1 MTGPIE
7 STYLRETLLILG
19 TAGIVVPLMHRW
31 RLSPILGYLA
41 AGVALG
47 PNGLGALVATWPSLA
62 LITVEH
68 AEGIAGLAEF
78 GIVFLLFVI
87 GLELSLER
95 LSTMR
100 RWVFGVGGLQMV
112 VSTMLIGLIGSRL
125 GLTPEAALVVGAS
138 LAMSS
143 TAIVV
148 EILASGRRLTSTTGR
163 VTFAILLMQD
173 LAVVPLLFL
182 VGALGGDHGQGLV
195 AGLTLALAQAVA
207 AIALIVAVGRLALAP
222 LFRAVASTR
231 SPEIFTAT
239 TLLVVVGTA
248 VATASAGL
256 SMALGAFVA
265 GLLLAETEY
274 RRAVEATI
282 DPFKGLLLGVFFF
295 SVGMTVDPAVLIAR
309 PLLILAAVIALLLV
323 KGLVMAV
330 VARAFRLSWPVAIET
345 AFLTGPGGEFAFIV
359 VGMAVATGLVP
370 GDTGT
375 VILTVVS
382 LTMVALPFYAEIGRR
397 LARRYERVRPLDA
410 ELQAAP
416 PADHARRAL
425 VVGYGRVGEVVTDLL
440 DAHGQPYLVVDNNP
454 TTVTLARRR
463 GRAVFFGD
471 GADPLFLIKLG
482 LAEASAVILTQQD
495 FAAVERVVTVVRRLQ
510 PDVPIIAR
518 ARDASH
524 ASHLYGLG
532 VTDAVPE
539 TVEASFQLS
548 EAALIN
554 LGVSV
559 GPIIASIHD
568 RRAVVRE
575 MLKAAKRGEETPKRR

>member
-1 MTGPIE
+1 VDRRVTGPIE
-7 STYLRETLLILG
+7 TTYLKETLLILG
-19 TAGIVVPLMHRW
+19 TAGVVVPLMHRW
-31 RLSPILGYLA
+31 KLSPILGYLA

-47 PNGLGALVATWPSLA
+47 PHGLGEWVGEWPMLSA
-62 LITVEH
+62 VTVEH
-68 AEGIAGLAEF
+68 IEGIAGLAEF
-78 GIVFLLFVI
+78 GVVFLLFVI

-100 RWVFGVGGLQMV
+100 RWVFGVGGLQML
-112 VSTMLIGLIGSRL
+112 VSTVLIGLIATRF
-125 GLTPEAALVVGAS
+125 GLTPEAAMVVGAG

-143 TAIVV
+143 TAIII
-148 EILASGRRLTSTTGR
+148 EMLARSRRLTTTTGR
-163 VTFAILLMQD
+163 ATFAVLLLQD

-182 VGALGGDHGQGLV
+182 VGALGGETGQGLA
-195 AGLTLALAQAVA
+195 AGLALAFAQAAA
-207 AIALIVAVGRLALAP
+207 AIAGIVTFGRLALAP
-222 LFRAVASTR
+222 LYRVVAATR

-239 TLLVVVGTA
+239 TLLVVIGTA

-295 SVGMTVDPAVLIAR
+295 SVGMTVDPEMLIAR
-309 PLLILAAVIALLLV
+309 PGLILTAAALLLVV
-323 KGLVMAV
+323 KGLVMAA
-330 VARAFRLSWPVAIET
+330 VARAFRLPWPVAIEA

-359 VGMAVATGLVP
+359 TGMAVATKLVSDEVGGL
-370 GDTGT
+370 
-375 VILTVVS
+375 ILTVVS
-382 LTMVALPFYAEIGRR
+382 LTMVALPFYGEIGRK

-410 ELQAAP
+410 ELQVAP
-416 PADHARRAL
+416 PADHGRRAL
-425 VVGYGRVGEVVTDLL
+425 IIGYGRVGEVVTGLL
-440 DAHGQPYLVVDNNP
+440 DAHDQPYLVVDANP

-463 GRAVFFGD
+463 GRPVYYGD
-471 GADPLFLIKLG
+471 GADPLFLIKLD
-482 LAEASAVILTQQD
+482 LAEATAVILTLQD
-495 FAAVERVVTVVRRLQ
+495 FAAIDRVVTSIRRLR
-510 PDVPIIAR
+510 PDVPIVAR
-518 ARDASH
+518 ARDAKH
-524 ASHLYGLG
+524 ATHLYELG

-568 RRAVVRE
+568 RRAQVRE
-575 MLKAAKRGEETPKRR
+575 TLKAAKRDAL

>member
-1 MTGPIE
+1 MTGPTE
-7 STYLRETLLILG
+7 SAYLREALIILG
-19 TAGIVVPLMHRW
+19 TAGIVVPIMHRW

-47 PNGLGALVATWPSLA
+47 PHGLGALVPTWPFLSY
-62 LITVEH
+62 ITVIH
-68 AEGIAGLAEF
+68 AEEIAGLAEF

-100 RWVFGVGGLQMV
+100 RWVFGVGGLQMLV
-112 VSTMLIGLIGSRL
+112 TSVLLGLLCSRL
-125 GLTPEAALVVGAS
+125 GLSPEAALVVGAS

-143 TAIVV
+143 TAIIV
-148 EILASGRRLTSTTGR
+148 ELLARSRRLTATTGR
-163 VTFAILLMQD
+163 VTFAVLLLQD

-182 VGALGGDHGQGLV
+182 VGALGGDDGQGIA
-195 AGLTLALAQAVA
+195 AGLALAFGQAVA
-207 AIALIVAVGRLALAP
+207 AIAAIVTVGRLALAP
-222 LFRAVASTR
+222 LFRAVAATR

-248 VATASAGL
+248 VTTAAAGL
-256 SMALGAFVA
+256 SMALGAFVG

-295 SVGMTVDPAVLIAR
+295 SVGMTVDPAVLVAR
-309 PLLILAAVIALLLV
+309 PLLILAAALALLVV
-323 KGLVMAV
+323 KGLVMLT
-330 VARAFRLSWPVAIET
+330 VARAFRLAWPVALET
-345 AFLTGPGGEFAFIV
+345 AVLTGPGGEFAFIII
-359 VGMAVATGLVP
+359 GMATATGLVP
-370 GDTGT
+370 AETGT

-382 LTMVALPFYAEIGRR
+382 LTMVVLPFYAEAGRR

-410 ELQAAP
+410 ELQVAP
-416 PADHARRAL
+416 PADHARRAI
-425 VVGYGRVGEVVTDLL
+425 VVGYGRVGEVVTGLL
-440 DAHGQPYLVVDNNP
+440 AAHGQPFLVVDNNP

-463 GRAVFFGD
+463 GHPVYYGD
-471 GADPLFLIKLG
+471 GADPLFLWKLD

-495 FAAVERVVTVVRRLQ
+495 FSAIDRVVTVVRRLR
-510 PDVPIIAR
+510 PDVPIVAR
-518 ARDASH
+518 ARDAAH

-568 RRAVVRE
+568 KRAEVRE
-575 MLKAAKRGEETPKRR
+575 MLKQAKRGD